1 MHPLIAR
8 AKQRTKA
15 RITNKWSKT
24 SKSQAKRDTLV
35 LMGVGVTEEEKS
47 ETTG

>member
-15 RITNKWSKT
+15 IITNKWSQT
-24 SKSQAKRDTLV
+24 SKSQTKRDTIV
-35 LMGVGVTEEEKS
+35 LRVVGVTE
-47 ETTG
+47 